1 MLQLG
6 TKVKIREDL
15 AVGKLYFGDNNSLL
29 ATRLCTSNMSY
40 YKGQIAEI
48 IAIKKSILGTY
59 YLLDIDVWQCYW
71 VESMFELMEDNWE

>member
-29 ATRLCTSNMSY
+29 ATRLFTSNMSY

-48 IAIKKSILGTY
+48 IAMRITGNE
-59 YLLDIDVWQCYW
+59 V
-71 VESMFELMEDNWE
+71 

>member
-1 MLQLG
+1 MISEVTIMLQLG

-29 ATRLCTSNMSY
+29 ATRLFTSNMSY

-48 IAIKKSILGTY
+48 IAMRITGNE
-59 YLLDIDVWQCYW
+59 V
-71 VESMFELMEDNWE
+71 